1 MSHSNNHSEQI
12 EMIAARL
19 ADQFVKPLFDF
30 RNEKSYFTYIGS
42 LAEILDWSYEFHNL
56 YSYQMEDWESFLASK
71 ENIYHAVS
79 RDEFLIA
86 WGKSRIKQF
95 YAQNENHRRN
105 STDKQSMV
113 Y

>member
-1 MSHSNNHSEQI
+1 MSNSNHQCDQI

-30 RNEKSYFTYIGS
+30 RKEKNYFTYIGS
-42 LAEILDWSYEFHNL
+42 LSEILDWSYEFHNM
-56 YSYQMEDWESFLASK
+56 YSCQIEDWESFLVSK
-71 ENIYHAVS
+71 ENIYHAVN
-79 RDEFLIA
+79 RDEFIVA

-105 STDKQSMV
+105 SVDKQSMA